1 VGGAE
6 IRPLIL
12 PLIAEANQTYGGIL
26 VDGLETRFYAYVDIV
41 GAARV

>member
-1 VGGAE
+1 MGGAE
-6 IRPLIL
+6 NRPLIL

-26 VDGLETRFYAYVDIV
+26 AEGLEKPFYAYVDTV